1 MEAMG
6 VVVKVEEPTDWVN
19 SFVVVEKPKSKQL
32 RICLDPRPLNKA
44 ILREHFQLPT
54 LDDIATRLHGAKVFS
69 KLDANHGYWQISL
82 DRESQLLTTFNTP
95 FGRYCYTR
103 LPFGIKSA
111 QEVFQKRMYQLF
123 GDLPGVETD
132 IEIHGRTEEEH
143 KQRLTSVLKRCQE
156 VHSTLNEEKCQFG
169 VRQVTYLGH
178 CISADGITPDE
189 NRVKAILA
197 MPPPKDKKG
206 VERLMGTLNYVS
218 KFIPNMSTI
227 TEHMRVLLGK
237 DVPFTWT
244 WEQEAA

>member
-1 MEAMG
+1 
-6 VVVKVEEPTDWVN
+6 
-19 SFVVVEKPKSKQL
+19 
-32 RICLDPRPLNKA
+32 
-44 ILREHFQLPT
+44 
-54 LDDIATRLHGAKVFS
+54 
-69 KLDANHGYWQISL
+69 
-82 DRESQLLTTFNTP
+82 
-95 FGRYCYTR
+95 
-103 LPFGIKSA
+103 
-111 QEVFQKRMYQLF
+111 MYQLF

-227 TEHMRVLLGK
+227 TEHI
-237 DVPFTWT
+237 
-244 WEQEAA
+244 